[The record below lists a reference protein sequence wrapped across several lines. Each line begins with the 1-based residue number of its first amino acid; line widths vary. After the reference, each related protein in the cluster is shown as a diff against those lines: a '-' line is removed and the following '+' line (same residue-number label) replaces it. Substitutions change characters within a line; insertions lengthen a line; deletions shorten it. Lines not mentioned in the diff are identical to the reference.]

1 VGPEEIEKILV
12 ETFYEVTRLVN
23 YAPRNAIAAQFSIP
37 FALALALRHGR
48 IEPEDVSEENLQ
60 RPEILDLAR
69 KVEVVVDPEIN
80 SQFPAKTIARVTM
93 QTARGRFQSTV
104 EYPRG
109 NPENPLSDEELAAK
123 FRSLT
128 AKIVGDRD
136 SEKLRAAVQDLSRAR
151 DVTSLTQLLA
161 F

>member
-1 VGPEEIEKILV
+1 MAV
-12 ETFYEVTRLVN
+12 
-23 YAPRNAIAAQFSIP
+23 
-37 FALALALRHGR
+37 ALLHGR
-48 IEPEDVSEENLQ
+48 IAPEDVSEDNLQ
-60 RPEILDLAR
+60 KPEILKLAR

-93 QTARGRFQSTV
+93 HTRRGAFRTTV

-109 NPENPLSDEELAAK
+109 NPENPLSDDDLRAK

-128 AKIVGDRD
+128 MQIVGEKTV
-136 SEKLRAAVQDLSRAR
+136 EKLQDAIFDLSRQR
-151 DVTSLTQLLA
+151 DVTSLTPLLA

>member
-1 VGPEEIEKILV
+1 

-23 YAPRNAIAAQFSIP
+23 YAPRNAIAAQFRIP
-37 FALALALRHGR
+37 FALSVALHHGR
-48 IEPEDVSEENLQ
+48 IAPEDVSQENLA
-60 RPEILDLAR
+60 RPEILALAR

-80 SQFPAKTIARVTM
+80 GQFPAKTIARVTIES
-93 QTARGRFQSTV
+93 GGGSFQATV

-109 NPENPLSDEELAAK
+109 NPENPLSDEDLRAK

-128 AKIVGDRD
+128 TKIVG
-136 SEKLRAAVQDLSRAR
+136 EKVCDKLQTAIVGLPSAP

>member
-1 VGPEEIEKILV
+1 
-12 ETFYEVTRLVN
+12 
-23 YAPRNAIAAQFSIP
+23 
-37 FALALALRHGR
+37 
-48 IEPEDVSEENLQ
+48 SEENLQ
-60 RPEILDLAR
+60 KPAILDLVR

-93 QTARGRFQSTV
+93 HTARGQFQATV

-109 NPENPLSDEELAAK
+109 NPENPLSDDDLQAK
-123 FRSLT
+123 FRALT
-128 AKIVGDRD
+128 TKIVG
-136 SEKLRAAVQDLSRAR
+136 EKACERLQAAIFDLSAAQ